1 MPTKMPT
8 NDESTPTTDDERS
21 PLQAPDWL
29 ARGMAALEEDPRL
42 DGLASLLG
50 RMTPVVD
57 SGRRAEALRGDWL
70 GHALHPL
77 MTDLPLGCWIGA
89 GLLDLVG
96 GSRSRTAAQRLV
108 GLGLL
113 FTPLTALS
121 GLADW
126 STTKDEKIGRV
137 GAVHA
142 AANTAVTVSY
152 LGSWRARR
160 AGHHGLG
167 VALGLVGGTLAWA
180 SGYLGGH
187 LSFGLGAGVGV
198 RGLDRNRTA
207 DTGTPQAADRSAA

>member
-1 MPTKMPT
+1 M
-8 NDESTPTTDDERS
+8 TTDAPPDTTVATDAIDDAPTPVR
-21 PLQAPDWL
+21 APDWL
-29 ARGMAALEEDPRL
+29 ARGITALEQDPRL

-50 RMTPVVD
+50 RATPLVD
-57 SGRRAEALRGDWL
+57 SGRRAELMRGDWL

-77 MTDLPLGCWIGA
+77 MTDLPLGSWIGA
-89 GLLDLVG
+89 GLLDLLG
-96 GSRSRTAAQRLV
+96 GRRARPAAQRLV

-113 FTPLTALS
+113 LTPLTALS

-126 STTKDEKIGRV
+126 SATKDENIGRV

-142 AANTAVTVSY
+142 AANTAVALAY

-167 VALGLVGGTLAWA
+167 VALGMVGGGLAWG

-187 LSFGLGAGVGV
+187 LSFGLGSGVGT
-198 RGLDRNRTA
+198 RGLDR
-207 DTGTPQAADRSAA
+207 PQPQPATDAPARSAA

>member
-1 MPTKMPT
+1 MQTAEEPT
-8 NDESTPTTDDERS
+8 ETTADERT
-21 PLQAPDWL
+21 PVRAPDWL
-29 ARGMAALEEDPRL
+29 ARAMDALEQDPRL

-50 RMTPVVD
+50 RATPLVE
-57 SGRRAEALRGDWL
+57 SGRRAELLRGDWL

-77 MTDLPLGCWIGA
+77 MTDLPLGSWIGA
-89 GLLDLVG
+89 GLLDVVG
-96 GSRSRTAAQRLV
+96 GTRSRTAAQRLV

-126 STTKDEKIGRV
+126 SATKDEKIGRV

-142 AANTAVTVSY
+142 AANTAVAVAY

-167 VALGLVGGTLAWA
+167 VALGMAGGVLAWG

-187 LSFGLGAGVGV
+187 LSFGLGSGVGR
-198 RGLDRNRTA
+198 RGLDQPAAAAPPTGTARTA
-207 DTGTPQAADRSAA
+207 A